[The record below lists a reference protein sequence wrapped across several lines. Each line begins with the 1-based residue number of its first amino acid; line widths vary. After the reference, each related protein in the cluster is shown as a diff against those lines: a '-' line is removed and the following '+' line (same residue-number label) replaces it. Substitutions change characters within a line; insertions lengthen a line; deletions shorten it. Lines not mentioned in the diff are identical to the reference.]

1 MVMAAATVS
10 SQQARVK
17 GEISPIKP
25 PSLSTTATDFCSA
38 RELDIAPTAVEAG
51 E

>member
-25 PSLSTTATDFCSA
+25 PSPSTTATEVCSE
-38 RELDIAPTAVEAG
+38 RERDIAPIAEEAG